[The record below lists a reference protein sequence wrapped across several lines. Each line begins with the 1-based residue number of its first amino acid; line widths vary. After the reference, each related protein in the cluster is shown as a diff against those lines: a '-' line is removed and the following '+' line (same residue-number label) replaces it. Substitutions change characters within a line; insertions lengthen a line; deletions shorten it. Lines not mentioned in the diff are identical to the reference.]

1 MWYFNNKPRCVSA
14 VIPLPFIDVHPRE
27 GARSGQEH
35 CAHSWY
41 PIPGAGFNKSQLVSA
56 MQTGGGLQDGYKRSS
71 SMNYKNPESACPD
84 PKVYLETDFPYHRRE
99 GFKTSRFAE
108 SVQDSTMIT
117 R

>member
-1 MWYFNNKPRCVSA
+1 
-14 VIPLPFIDVHPRE
+14 
-27 GARSGQEH
+27 
-35 CAHSWY
+35 
-41 PIPGAGFNKSQLVSA
+41 
-56 MQTGGGLQDGYKRSS
+56 
-71 SMNYKNPESACPD
+71 MNYKNPESACPD